1 MSDPGTTPMT
11 VLLAGLGGQGVVT
24 AGDLLIA
31 AALHDGYEV
40 KKSEIHGLSRRFG
53 SVSCQVRLGSP
64 LHSPLR
70 GHGGIDILLAL
81 EGYEALKQLPYLKPE
96 GVGLVNEFWLRP
108 AAVQTGTDTPPSR
121 EDPRLQWFPG
131 TAQAQD
137 LEAPRSLNY
146 YMLGVVA
153 EWLPLSQ
160 PAGIRPWPR
169 DNGPNRFQPTGT
181 CSTRAAPPPKHSD
194 AGAPGAFR
202 AERPATGQSNRPVR
216 GSGGRSRRGPRT
228 EMAIAGF
235 RTAF

>member
-1 MSDPGTTPMT
+1 MSDPGTAPLT

-81 EGYEALKQLPYLKPE
+81 EGYEALKQLPYLKPD

-121 EDPRLQWFPG
+121 EDPRLLWFPG

-137 LEAPRSLNY
+137 AEAPRSLNF

-153 EWLPLSQ
+153 EWLPMSQ
-160 PAGIRPWPR
+160 TSWDQALAEGQRA
-169 DNGPNRFQPTGT
+169 NAAATNRQLFERG
-181 CSTRAAPPPKHSD
+181 RAA
-194 AGAPGAFR
+194 AQALR
-202 AERPATGQSNRPVR
+202 
-216 GSGGRSRRGPRT
+216 RRGPR
-228 EMAIAGF
+228 GVP
-235 RTAF
+235 R

>member
-1 MSDPGTTPMT
+1 MSDPGIAPLT

-31 AALHDGYEV
+31 AALHEGYEV

-108 AAVQTGTDTPPSR
+108 AAIQTGTETPPSR
-121 EDPRLQWFPG
+121 EDSRLHWFPG
-131 TAQAQD
+131 TTQAQE
-137 LEAPRSLNY
+137 LQAPRSLNY
-146 YMLGVVA
+146 YMLGVVS
-153 EWLPLSQ
+153 EWLPLSETSWEQ
-160 PAGIRPWPR
+160 ALEGGQRAKAAPT
-169 DNGPNRFQPTGT
+169 NRQLFELG
-181 CSTRAAPPPKHSD
+181 RAA
-194 AGAPGAFR
+194 AQTLR
-202 AERPATGQSNRPVR
+202 
-216 GSGGRSRRGPRT
+216 RRGPR
-228 EMAIAGF
+228 GVP
-235 RTAF
+235 R

>member
-1 MSDPGTTPMT
+1 MSDPGSTPLT
-11 VLLAGLGGQGVVT
+11 VLMAGLGGQGVVT

-31 AALHDGYEV
+31 AALYDGYEV

-108 AAVQTGTDTPPSR
+108 AAVQTGTDSPPSR

-160 PAGIRPWPR
+160 PSWDQALAEGQRAKPVPT
-169 DNGPNRFQPTGT
+169 NRHLFDLG
-181 CSTRAAPPPKHSD
+181 RAA
-194 AGAPGAFR
+194 AQALR
-202 AERPATGQSNRPVR
+202 
-216 GSGGRSRRGPRT
+216 RRGPR
-228 EMAIAGF
+228 GVP
-235 RTAF
+235 R

>member
-1 MSDPGTTPMT
+1 MSDAGTAPLTI
-11 VLLAGLGGQGVVT
+11 LLAGLGGQGVVT

-31 AALHDGYEV
+31 AALHEGYEV

-96 GVGLVNEFWLRP
+96 GVGLVNEFWLRT
-108 AAVQTGTDTPPSR
+108 AAIQTGTETPPSR

-131 TAQAQD
+131 TTQAQE

-146 YMLGVVA
+146 YIVGVVS
-153 EWLPLSQ
+153 ELLPLSETSWEQ
-160 PAGIRPWPR
+160 SLAEGQRAKAAPT
-169 DNGPNRFQPTGT
+169 NRQLFERG
-181 CSTRAAPPPKHSD
+181 RAA
-194 AGAPGAFR
+194 AR
-202 AERPATGQSNRPVR
+202 ALR
-216 GSGGRSRRGPRT
+216 RRGPR
-228 EMAIAGF
+228 GVP
-235 RTAF
+235 R